1 MNRDKLKARRIAP
14 LQQIKPAE
22 DTENCFFEI
31 NREPIKV

>member
-14 LQQIKPAE
+14 LQRVKPAE
-22 DTENCFFEI
+22 DAENYFFEI